1 MKTLL
6 ITAALCAPLVAQGGV
21 TATATPYG
29 QDCFNLYA
37 TATAP
42 LIGTMCYVSIQNA
55 PTPIT
60 TLSIGSSDSSTWYGP
75 LPMSL
80 TPVGMPTCWL
90 LQSNDLTH
98 TNTVNTFW
106 PNVIMH
112 GIDIPNQ
119 TTLLGLSAYVQAVS
133 YAPTI
138 NSAGAVTS
146 NGVSLLI
153 GNQ

>member
-1 MKTLL
+1 MTL
-6 ITAALCAPLVAQGGV
+6 AVCATIRAPICAQGAV

-29 QDCFNLYA
+29 QDCSNVSA
-37 TATAP
+37 TATPP
-42 LIGTMCYVSIQNA
+42 LLGSTCYVSIHNA

-60 TLSIGSSDSSTWYGP
+60 TLSVGASRTSTFWGP

-80 TPVGMPTCWL
+80 APAGMPNCWL
-90 LQSNDLTH
+90 LQSHDLTH
-98 TNTVNTFW
+98 TNTVYTFW
-106 PNVIMH
+106 PNVVMH

-119 TTLLGLSAYVQAVS
+119 TALLGVSAYIQAIS

-138 NSAGAVTS
+138 NYAGAVTS
-146 NGVSLLI
+146 NGVTLLI